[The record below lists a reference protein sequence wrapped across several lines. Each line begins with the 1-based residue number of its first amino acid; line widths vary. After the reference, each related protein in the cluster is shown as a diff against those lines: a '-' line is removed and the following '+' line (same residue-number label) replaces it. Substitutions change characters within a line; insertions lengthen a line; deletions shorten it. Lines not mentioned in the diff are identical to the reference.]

1 MYILTYLL
9 TYLLTANIRRAVTL
23 SVTGDDSL
31 AVRIQI
37 ISH

>member
-1 MYILTYLL
+1 MYVCIYLL
-9 TYLLTANIRRAVTL
+9 TYLLTANIRRTVTL